1 MDNLD
6 FSFDSLLQS
15 IRQDSGYQRAVSAR
29 KPAVTAQG
37 KTKAVDKK
45 ADDPAVHSQLI
56 PEVVLSEVSGE
67 ADDLV
72 TADESGYGLE
82 SEAKQSVYS
91 AEVEALV
98 AGFEAETRLP
108 EKPFDEGEPVY
119 GVTEAPAFEE
129 EPSEEADEQI
139 VSDEPPVAPDAEELL
154 TPDAFQEESA
164 VEALFQESVA
174 AENVSGNIESENAP
188 ELDEVLEIN
197 VSDVFPDIVESI
209 DIVPDAPEPYES
221 EPPAVDESSYES
233 VPETENDIFEYAD
246 LNILFPDMIDI
257 SFDGAA
263 YFTEQKTDEN
273 AEYIEPDET
282 GSEDDLTD
290 IIAEFLDEPINDQVP
305 EMMPESVS
313 DCEISIDD
321 IYEPELEPEKE
332 PEPKPEFESEPEIE
346 QPIPADDT
354 VSEGSPIVDESEV
367 LADDVEPADVT
378 VFAKTKHFSF
388 EPRADEASPI
398 NAEASEMT
406 RPFERPGIVKGH
418 GVFGKT
424 GDLTEVP
431 AIMSAERALTSEEE
445 VGKTHDFEIGGSSE
459 KAAKEAEDAQM
470 RLPGFDEKEEVEIVN
485 EEEVENDLKGV
496 RDRVVDSFVLND
508 VSIDEPVLDEEGE
521 SELKE
526 LDKAGKNDEKRLSAK
541 KLRLRLEKPSVE
553 YNRPKDRG
561 RVAKALNNKLLISYI
576 SAGVTCV
583 STLVLIFTV
592 AFKGI
597 AEKIGFTETNIPKSG
612 IVSLVFIIL
621 ALVAGFATMYDGV
634 TCFFKGSGKP
644 NSRTPILAAGL
655 VALIHNIVFIAIKG
669 SFDTD
674 TLYTPAASFAL
685 FLGCAGM
692 LLMHMRISDNFRFL
706 ITKTK
711 AGIHTVRAADGQT
724 DVSHP
729 GREST
734 IDEPG
739 LRYSGI
745 TRFAAKFMGYSLAGD
760 STDDLCAR
768 LLPLGAIVIL
778 LISVAIGLI
787 DQDFHAAMN
796 TFACA
801 ACICL
806 PIGAVIAANFPLFD
820 INKSLRSDGGFITSY
835 AAAYEFEGTNS
846 IVVDAGDIFP
856 ASHCNIH
863 GMKPFNGVRI
873 DDAVLT
879 AASMLISAGGS
890 ISHLFEEVIMGK
902 NDLLLHVD
910 SLVYEDR
917 LGLSGWIRDRRIFL
931 GNRKLLENH
940 GVDIPMTFDERAYR
954 KNNRRVMYLADSG
967 KLIAIF
973 VVSYGT
979 DKRIGEC
986 LRNIEASGMTIVV
999 KTTDSNITE
1008 DFIAKVFGLPV
1019 NDIRV
1024 VGTNLR
1030 EVLTELSETPVDRE
1044 DAQIIHN
1051 GKPLAYLRAICSAN
1065 KLNDISGIINI
1076 LLLIGSALGIVIVT
1090 LFSLFSNAP
1099 GAFIAILCQIIWTG
1113 VLVAVPKL
1121 TKE

>member
-1 MDNLD
+1 MDSFE

-15 IRQDSGYQRAVSAR
+15 IRQDSGYQRAVSSR
-29 KPAVTAQG
+29 KPSAAAHE
-37 KTKAVDKK
+37 KSDA
-45 ADDPAVHSQLI
+45 ADTMATGSAVHVETI
-56 PEVVLSEVSGE
+56 PEPVLPATSVDSDDHMGAEGSGFKN
-67 ADDLV
+67 DTD
-72 TADESGYGLE
+72 TR
-82 SEAKQSVYS
+82 QSAYS

-98 AGFEAETRLP
+98 AGFEAETKIP
-108 EKPFDEGEPVY
+108 ERPFDEGESVQSEPSEPKSPE
-119 GVTEAPAFEE
+119 EAAHTVNELLPPDEPAADTDAEMNTAQIHFEE
-129 EPSEEADEQI
+129 ESEVETLFEKSLA
-139 VSDEPPVAPDAEELL
+139 AE
-154 TPDAFQEESA
+154 DFSVKNAS
-164 VEALFQESVA
+164 ESV
-174 AENVSGNIESENAP
+174 P
-188 ELDEVLEIN
+188 ELEEVMEIN
-197 VSDVFPDIVESI
+197 VSDVFPDLVESI
-209 DIVPDAPEPYES
+209 DIATDTPEPSEPISTDPTTSDEAAVETAPEAE
-221 EPPAVDESSYES
+221 EDV
-233 VPETENDIFEYAD
+233 FEYAD

-257 SFDGAA
+257 SFDSTALITPQMLDVAA
-263 YFTEQKTDEN
+263 EPITQDKTVTAEDISDIVTDIPEETAVDTGSGIVRDILPDTEFTVGTV
-273 AEYIEPDET
+273 IEPEEEMSAADAAA
-282 GSEDDLTD
+282 EDDSAFDGSAPFT
-290 IIAEFLDEPINDQVP
+290 
-305 EMMPESVS
+305 
-313 DCEISIDD
+313 
-321 IYEPELEPEKE
+321 
-332 PEPKPEFESEPEIE
+332 
-346 QPIPADDT
+346 DDT
-354 VSEGSPIVDESEV
+354 SMPD
-367 LADDVEPADVT
+367 AT

-388 EPRADEASPI
+388 APHTNEAPPSGADE
-398 NAEASEMT
+398 SEMT

-470 RLPGFDEKEEVEIVN
+470 RLPGFDEKEEVKIVN
-485 EEEVENDLKGV
+485 EEEVESDLKGV

-508 VSIDEPVLDEEGE
+508 VNIDEPVLDEEGE

-526 LDKAGKNDEKRLSAK
+526 LDKAGKNDEKRHSAK

-561 RVAKALNNKLLISYI
+561 RVAKALNNRLLISYV
-576 SAGVTCV
+576 SAGITCV

-597 AEKIGFTETNIPKSG
+597 AEKIGFTDTNIPKSG
-612 IVSLVFIIL
+612 IISLVFMIL
-621 ALVAGFATMYDGV
+621 ALAAGFASMYDGV

-655 VALIHNIVFIAIKG
+655 VALIHNIVVIAIKG
-669 SFDTD
+669 DFNTD

-685 FLGCAGM
+685 FLGCAGT

-706 ITKTK
+706 IAKTK

-729 GREST
+729 GQDSA

-739 LRYSGI
+739 LRYSGL

-768 LLPLGAIVIL
+768 LLPLGAVVIL
-778 LISVAIGLI
+778 LISIAIGLI
-787 DQDFHAAMN
+787 DQNFHTAMN

-801 ACICL
+801 ACVCL

-820 INKSLRSDGGFITSY
+820 INKSLRADGGFITSY

-902 NDLLLHVD
+902 NDLLLNVD
-910 SLVYEDR
+910 GLVYEDR

-940 GVDIPMTFDERAYR
+940 GVDIPMTFDERSYR

-979 DKRIGEC
+979 DKRIGDC

-1030 EVLTELSETPVDRE
+1030 EVLTELSETPVERE
-1044 DAQIIHN
+1044 DAQLIHN

-1076 LLLIGSALGIVIVT
+1076 LILIGSALGIVIVT

-1099 GAFIAILCQIIWTG
+1099 GAFVAILCQIVWTA
-1113 VLVAVPKL
+1113 VLVAVPKF